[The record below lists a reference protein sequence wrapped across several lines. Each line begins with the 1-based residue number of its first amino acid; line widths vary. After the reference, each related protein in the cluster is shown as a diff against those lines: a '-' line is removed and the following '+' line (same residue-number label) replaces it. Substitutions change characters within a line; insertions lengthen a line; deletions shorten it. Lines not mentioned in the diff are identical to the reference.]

1 MACVVALGWV
11 IQRTGLLA
19 GRGLP
24 RGPARD
30 LPGDDGAGARQ
41 VLATLSFTIC
51 APALMFSTLAS
62 TDLAHV
68 LSRGAA
74 VTWAT
79 TAVLGLVTAA
89 VARWILRLPAGPAAV
104 TTLAAVY
111 VNGGNIGIPLAVYL
125 FDDALAV
132 VPTLLF
138 QLLVLAPLTLSV
150 LDRATAEG
158 RASDDRAD
166 GCSSGGRPSDGRAGD
181 ERAADGQSGDGQSPG
196 GRGAGGGRAR
206 RGAWRSLGQVF
217 LAAFRNPITLGTVAG
232 LLVAVVGQATG
243 ARLPEVVLIPFD
255 LIGAAAPP
263 LGLLMFGMTLA
274 VPMPAADADL
284 GTPADGTDA
293 GLRTPAEGAAPG
305 ASAAAGAGRPR
316 RRHLVGWVIAL
327 AVLVRNVLH
336 PLAAWALG
344 TTVGLDGPA
353 LALVVTMAAL
363 PTAVNV
369 TTYATRYG
377 VFDGVAARATVWTT
391 ALCVPVLVLTGALLS

>member
-11 IQRTGLLA
+11 IQRRGLLS
-19 GRGLP
+19 GHRLSRGTAD
-24 RGPARD
+24 GAE
-30 LPGDDGAGARQ
+30 GGAGARAI
-41 VLATLSFTIC
+41 LATLSFTIC
-51 APALMFSTLAS
+51 APALMFSTLAG

-68 LSRGAA
+68 VSRGAA

-79 TAVLGLVTAA
+79 TAALALVTAA
-89 VARWILRLPAGPAAV
+89 VARWVLRLPAGPAAV

-138 QLLVLAPLTLSV
+138 QLLVLAPLTLAV
-150 LDRATAEG
+150 LDRAD
-158 RASDDRAD
+158 ASA
-166 GCSSGGRPSDGRAGD
+166 S
-181 ERAADGQSGDGQSPG
+181 SGDGVP
-196 GRGAGGGRAR
+196 RAR
-206 RGAWRSLGQVF
+206 ARSGWTSVVHVL
-217 LAAFRNPITLGTVAG
+217 LAAIRNPITLGTLAG
-232 LLVAVVGQATG
+232 LLVAVVSELTG
-243 ARLPEVVLIPFD
+243 ARLPDVVLIPFD

-263 LGLLMFGMTLA
+263 LGLLTFGMTLA
-274 VPMPAADADL
+274 VPMPAPVPPAPTPPAPDAARDS
-284 GTPADGTDA
+284 GRRPA
-293 GLRTPAEGAAPG
+293 PAPWWV
-305 ASAAAGAGRPR
+305 GRDR
-316 RRHLVGWVIAL
+316 LLVRAVVAL

-344 TTVGLDGPA
+344 TAVGLDAPA

-391 ALCVPVLVLTGALLS
+391 ALCVPVLVAVGALLG